1 MCKWNSFPKSIGAR
15 RTVRSLNTEHTQV
28 TTQGKK
34 DYQGRLERLVADEK
48 ERKAGQ

>member
-1 MCKWNSFPKSIGAR
+1 MPAEQWEVW
-15 RTVRSLNTEHTQV
+15 TTEHTQV